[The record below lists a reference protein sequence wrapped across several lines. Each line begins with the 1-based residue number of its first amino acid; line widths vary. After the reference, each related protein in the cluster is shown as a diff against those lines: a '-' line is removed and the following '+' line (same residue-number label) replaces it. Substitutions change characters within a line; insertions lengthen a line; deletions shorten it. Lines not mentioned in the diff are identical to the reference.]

1 MMIYRALFVVVAILL
16 LAPSSARA
24 QAAPDT
30 EMPTAIE
37 ADPSAKT
44 EWGFLGYTYSTANGG
59 GHGFNLGLP
68 ILKWGSLYWQT
79 LEMTRTSP
87 KGSEH
92 LEYVSGANS
101 ATIASIAGYRLP
113 LTTDSRHEL
122 RAGLGVGW
130 MFDDDRGDCDEVS
143 GGCSD
148 GYFGHDY
155 YGVNLMPELGWVW
168 RLAPGVGI
176 QSLRLVQAKV
186 RLSIPLRSLR
196 AREAGDDSAEGLQY
210 HFCGDGFGDGP
221 ADALD
226 CPWEGGDTAWTPDV
240 AVSISVGVGF

>member
-1 MMIYRALFVVVAILL
+1 MHSFPVTVFSLL
-16 LAPSSARA
+16 LLATLLVAPSSARA

-30 EMPTAIE
+30 ETPASIE
-37 ADPSAKT
+37 VDPSAKT
-44 EWGFLGYTYSTANGG
+44 EWGFLGYTYSTAMGG

-79 LEMTRTSP
+79 LEMTWTSGE
-87 KGSEH
+87 GSEH
-92 LEYVSGANS
+92 PEYVSVASS

-113 LTTDSRHEL
+113 LTADSRHEL
-122 RAGLGVGW
+122 RAGLGLGW
-130 MFDDDRGDCDEVS
+130 MLDDDRGDCDEVS
-143 GGCSD
+143 GGCTYGEFS
-148 GYFGHDY
+148 HDY

-196 AREAGDDSAEGLQY
+196 ARDPGDDSTEGLAY
-210 HFCGDGFGDGP
+210 HFCDP
-221 ADALD
+221 DALD
-226 CPWEGGDTAWTPDV
+226 CPWDPDQDTAWTPDM